1 MIQTNLLEIK
11 YKKIQYWYIEETSN
25 IIFSTE
31 YCVVKDYIYF
41 SRWERNGR
49 RRQIISQWM
58 FVCLFCWINVTNAS
72 HTDIII
78 HEHIFIWCR
87 HNLFD
92 HNRSSARDWARITRI
107 QGPCFSSNRFPECV
121 RALTES
127 SDSET
132 LRRLQSRDW
141 AQDIHIA
148 KQVRYFWDT
157 QTTLQW
163 PFIIM
168 WRMSWI
174 ILLVSLRSESDHRHD
189 AGHLIHK
196 VTEIIL
202 LFF

>member
-11 YKKIQYWYIEETSN
+11 YKKIQYWHIEETSN
-25 IIFSTE
+25 IIFSTK

-121 RALTES
+121 RALTEIGLRDVTPLTVPRLGPGYSYCEASALLLRYTNDFAMAVYYYVTYVLNYTS
-127 SDSET
+127 SEFEKWVGPQA
-132 LRRLQSRDW
+132 RRRTS
-141 AQDIHIA
+141 
-148 KQVRYFWDT
+148 Y
-157 QTTLQW
+157 
-163 PFIIM
+163 P
-168 WRMSWI
+168 
-174 ILLVSLRSESDHRHD
+174 
-189 AGHLIHK
+189 
-196 VTEIIL
+196 
-202 LFF
+202 